1 MQYVAIDIETTGL
14 DPIQDQILSFGA
26 VIDDLALPDSAE
38 RPTFQRFI
46 SWDRIS
52 GHPFAIARNAL
63 ILTAIL
69 EKTVDGIIEISDL
82 AEHFAYWISSHGL
95 DKFSVAGKNFGTF
108 DEQFLKNV
116 PGWGDRLGG
125 QKGLVHYHR
134 RIIDPAIFFWIPYM
148 DRVLPDM
155 QTCCVRAGLP
165 DIVTHTA
172 LDDAIT
178 ITRLVRA
185 GIRRCGIQRVKPC
198 EKCGHE
204 TCVCGTR
211 GM

>member
-1 MQYVAIDIETTGL
+1 MIYVAIDIETTGL

-38 RPTFQRFI
+38 KPTFQRFI
-46 SWDRIS
+46 SWDRVS
-52 GHPFAIARNAL
+52 GHPFALARNAL
-63 ILTAIL
+63 ILTAVL
-69 EKTVDGIIEISDL
+69 EKTVDGIIEINDL
-82 AEHFAYWISSHGL
+82 AGHFAYWIGSHGL

-108 DEQFLKNV
+108 DDRFLSVV
-116 PGWGDRLGG
+116 PCW
-125 QKGLVHYHR
+125 KKLVKYHHR
-134 RIIDPAIFFWIPYM
+134 FIDPAMYFWIPYV

-178 ITRLVRA
+178 VTRLVRA
-185 GIRRCGIQRVKPC
+185 GIRRCGIQRVPVC